1 VRGYSARPLAP
12 VMRLEMSGSDV
23 GDNSPDDCNSE
34 DIGSLKISG
43 YIAQPLLNRRKMIKV
58 CAKLGINFG
67 DIFPGLYDDYRCERK
82 LLPAHYDGLFEE
94 VLLRFVKR
102 KIPHTEWPAGWQSKK
117 THGGGIIATRMI
129 RKIDPLAVSKE
140 ILEIETHQLVTFR
153 FDNKMNTLGVAV
165 QDRHMNDTCE
175 ATCVLMREILDIG
188 ARAQQTYKGK
198 SK

>member
-1 VRGYSARPLAP
+1 MCFSEKVSGFPKKCCVSGRS
-12 VMRLEMSGSDV
+12 VVFLEGVLCFSKKYCVS
-23 GDNSPDDCNSE
+23 
-34 DIGSLKISG
+34 
-43 YIAQPLLNRRKMIKV
+43 QRRV
-58 CAKLGINFG
+58 
-67 DIFPGLYDDYRCERK
+67 
-82 LLPAHYDGLFEE
+82 GLFEE
-94 VLLRFVKR
+94 VLLRFVKL